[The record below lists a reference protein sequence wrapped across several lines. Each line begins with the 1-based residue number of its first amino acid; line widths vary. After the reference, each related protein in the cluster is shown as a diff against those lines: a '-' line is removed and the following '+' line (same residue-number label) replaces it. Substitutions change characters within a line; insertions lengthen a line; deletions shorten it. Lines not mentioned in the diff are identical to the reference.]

1 MASMES
7 DAVLLRL
14 AEDPN
19 RLIGMSEAEL
29 RRLVVLKGISD
40 NPFAMEKKE
49 MIGLLLKHGGSS
61 GVAPP
66 LQQQGFAAP
75 SASPSRGKKRALLI
89 GINYRGTRSEL
100 RGCITD
106 TQYMHYC
113 LVKRFGFKRDDILM
127 LNEDQRNP
135 YQIPTKQNIFR
146 AIEWLMTGLQSGD
159 SIVFMYSG
167 HGDQVRDRTGEEID
181 GLCET
186 LLPLDHTRAGPIV
199 DKELYQL
206 LIRPLGPGT
215 RLFALCDSCH
225 SGTILDLPYAFVPES
240 QQTTWNSSPWQAA
253 SRVFKGTSGGSAV
266 CISGCRDDQTSA
278 DTRALSGGQASTGA
292 MLYSFIQS
300 VENGRASTYGEL
312 IISMRQTIE
321 HALKH
326 GFDWGTL
333 AHAGVQSMI
342 FGPTIGMLSAAPA
355 LASAFTGGNVQVPQL
370 SSDKQFNLRAP
381 FTL

>member
-1 MASMES
+1 
-7 DAVLLRL
+7 
-14 AEDPN
+14 
-19 RLIGMSEAEL
+19 
-29 RRLVVLKGISD
+29 
-40 NPFAMEKKE
+40 
-49 MIGLLLKHGGSS
+49 
-61 GVAPP
+61 
-66 LQQQGFAAP
+66 
-75 SASPSRGKKRALLI
+75 
-89 GINYRGTRSEL
+89 
-100 RGCITD
+100 
-106 TQYMHYC
+106 MHYC
-113 LVKRFGFKRDDILM
+113 LCKRFGFRKDDILL

-135 YQIPTKQNIFR
+135 YQIVREPPPASSSLLRSLPPKTPAEQESELLTRASSLFPLHIGAFPNQPTKQNIFR
-146 AIEWLMTGLQSGD
+146 AIEWLMRGLQSGD
-159 SIVFMYSG
+159 QVVFMYSG

-186 LLPLDHTRAGPIV
+186 ILPLDHARAGPIV
-199 DKELYQL
+199 DKELHQL

-225 SGTILDLPYAFVPES
+225 SGTVLDLPYAFVPES

-300 VENGRASTYGEL
+300 VEHGRARTYGEL
-312 IISMRQTIE
+312 ILSMRQTIE
-321 HALKH
+321 DALKH

-342 FGPTIGMLSAAPA
+342 FGPTIGMISAAPA
-355 LASAFTGGNVQVPQL
+355 LRAHKKGAGA
-370 SSDKQFNLRAP
+370 LRRG
-381 FTL
+381 